1 MNNLD
6 KIKLSIDEIEKQAIF
21 GGVMAAGRGVA
32 NLGRRLAPKVMKAPA
47 AQSAGGAAASA
58 QRSGLVRSTLP
69 VGASVAA
76 PMVFKGGSVKT
87 AFIAPVL
94 KAALP
99 IAGAI
104 ALPKI
109 FKGAKNPLPP

>member
-21 GGVMAAGRGVA
+21 GSVMAAGRGVA

-58 QRSGLVRSTLP
+58 QRRGL

-87 AFIAPVL
+87 AFISPVL

-99 IAGAI
+99 IAASI
-104 ALPKI
+104 VAPKV